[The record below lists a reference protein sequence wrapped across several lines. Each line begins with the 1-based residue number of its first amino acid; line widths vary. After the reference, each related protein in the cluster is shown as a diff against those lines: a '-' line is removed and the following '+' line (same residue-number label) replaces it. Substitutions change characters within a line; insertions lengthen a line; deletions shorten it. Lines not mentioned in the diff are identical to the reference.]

1 MQDIAVSQLIPV
13 LQTAIGPTILISGV
27 GLLLLSMTNRL
38 GRTIDRAR
46 ILARELPSKSHND
59 RVNNSEQL
67 RILWRRA
74 CLIRLS
80 ITLASTSA
88 LFAAILIIVL
98 FITSL
103 LQVRNAWLICALF
116 IGCLACLIASLVVFI
131 HDINLALA
139 ALKHELSGKDASS
152 AKFPLSRFWFAAVS
166 ALKTF
171 WFPVH
176 AATLTCWQTR
186 HLASDPTRQF

>member
-1 MQDIAVSQLIPV
+1 MQEIPISQLIPV

-46 ILARELPSKSHND
+46 ILARELPSMSQSA

-98 FITSL
+98 FLTSL
-103 LQVRNAWLICALF
+103 LQMKSAWLICALF
-116 IGCLACLIASLVVFI
+116 ISCLACLIASLVVFI

-139 ALKHELSGKDASS
+139 ALKHELSGKD
-152 AKFPLSRFWFAAVS
+152 
-166 ALKTF
+166 TE
-171 WFPVH
+171 
-176 AATLTCWQTR
+176 AT
-186 HLASDPTRQF
+186 